1 MENESKIIMITGAT
15 SGIGVAVIREFLSL
29 YSGCYFI
36 LVSRNRKRMRERIE
50 SDSDIKDRIR
60 YEIVETDLCDLHKS
74 EEILEPRIREKG
86 RVDILVNV
94 AGGFISKPF
103 VETEAEDFYQLV
115 MSNMLTVFVSCR
127 TVLPFMLNQRFGS
140 IVNVGSVLGLR
151 SLRDTRC
158 SVYGSVKSAVVH
170 LTRLLSVEY
179 GGYNIRVNCVCP
191 GILNPVEGAGEGSYE
206 AYRKLNGMNHYL
218 GEQPLKWFGSSS
230 DVAKAIVFLAGEQSG
245 WTTGEIMCVDGG
257 TGL

>member
-1 MENESKIIMITGAT
+1 
-15 SGIGVAVIREFLSL
+15 
-29 YSGCYFI
+29 
-36 LVSRNRKRMRERIE
+36 
-50 SDSDIKDRIR
+50 
-60 YEIVETDLCDLHKS
+60 
-74 EEILEPRIREKG
+74 
-86 RVDILVNV
+86 
-94 AGGFISKPF
+94 
-103 VETEAEDFYQLV
+103 
-115 MSNMLTVFVSCR
+115 
-127 TVLPFMLNQRFGS
+127 MLNQRFGS

>member
-94 AGGFISKPF
+94 AGGFICLLYTSP
-103 VETEAEDFYQLV
+103 
-115 MSNMLTVFVSCR
+115 S
-127 TVLPFMLNQRFGS
+127 P
-140 IVNVGSVLGLR
+140 
-151 SLRDTRC
+151 RD
-158 SVYGSVKSAVVH
+158 
-170 LTRLLSVEY
+170 
-179 GGYNIRVNCVCP
+179 
-191 GILNPVEGAGEGSYE
+191 
-206 AYRKLNGMNHYL
+206 
-218 GEQPLKWFGSSS
+218 
-230 DVAKAIVFLAGEQSG
+230 
-245 WTTGEIMCVDGG
+245 
-257 TGL
+257 

>member
-115 MSNMLTVFVSCR
+115 MSNMFTVFVSCR

-158 SVYGSVKSAVVH
+158 SVYD
-170 LTRLLSVEY
+170 
-179 GGYNIRVNCVCP
+179 IRVNCVCP

>member
-103 VETEAEDFYQLV
+103 VETEA
-115 MSNMLTVFVSCR
+115 
-127 TVLPFMLNQRFGS
+127 
-140 IVNVGSVLGLR
+140 
-151 SLRDTRC
+151 
-158 SVYGSVKSAVVH
+158 
-170 LTRLLSVEY
+170 
-179 GGYNIRVNCVCP
+179 
-191 GILNPVEGAGEGSYE
+191 
-206 AYRKLNGMNHYL
+206 
-218 GEQPLKWFGSSS
+218 
-230 DVAKAIVFLAGEQSG
+230 
-245 WTTGEIMCVDGG
+245 
-257 TGL
+257 